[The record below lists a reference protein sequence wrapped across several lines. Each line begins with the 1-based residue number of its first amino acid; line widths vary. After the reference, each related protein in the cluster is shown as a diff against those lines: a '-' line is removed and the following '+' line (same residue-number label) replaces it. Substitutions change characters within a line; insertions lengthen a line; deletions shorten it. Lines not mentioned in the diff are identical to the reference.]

1 MKKITV
7 ILGTRPEAIK
17 LAPVIL
23 ALKKSNLVLTVIHTG
38 QHSDLADE
46 VLDYFKIKPDIRL
59 SINRDR
65 VNSESDLLQQ
75 LLKVLTN
82 SIKPHN
88 SDLVMV
94 QGDTSSA
101 LAGALSAHFQKIP
114 VCHLEAG
121 LRSFDITQP
130 FPEETNRKL
139 ISHVAKIHFAAT
151 ASAKQNL
158 LNEGIPESDIHITGN
173 SVVDALKMILNSS
186 EQSNEQIRYKYGASD
201 KKLVLLTTHRREN
214 LGEAQKQIFRAVEK
228 ICTDNPEIKLVFP
241 VHPNPEIRK
250 HFYHLENLGN
260 IELIEPLSYFQFVP
274 LMAAC
279 DLILTDSGGIQEEA
293 PALGV
298 PVFVLR
304 NKTER
309 PELIEN
315 GAGKLIGTET
325 DRIVNEV
332 QNFLEAN
339 SESAAVEIF
348 GDGQTSARVVTII
361 EKFLRKSI
369 VNS

>member
-23 ALKKSNLVLTVIHTG
+23 ALKKSNLALNVIHTG
-38 QHSDLADE
+38 QHSDLADD

-59 SINRDR
+59 SLNRDSIDSE
-65 VNSESDLLQQ
+65 VNLLHQ
-75 LLKVLTN
+75 LLEIINN
-82 SIKPHN
+82 SVRAENP
-88 SDLVMV
+88 DLVMV

-101 LAGALSAHFQKIP
+101 LSGALTAHYNKIP
-114 VCHLEAG
+114 VSHLEAG

-139 ISHVAKIHFAAT
+139 ISHVADIHFAAT

-158 LNEGIPESDIHITGN
+158 LNEGIAESDIHITGN
-173 SVVDALKMILNSS
+173 SVVDALKMILKSS
-186 EQSNEQIRYKYGASD
+186 ELSEEQIREKYNALG
-201 KKLVLLTTHRREN
+201 KKLILLTTHRREN
-214 LGEAQKQIFRAVEK
+214 LGEAQLQIFKAVEK
-228 ICTDNPEIKLVFP
+228 ICRTNPDFKLIFP

-250 HFYHLENLGN
+250 HFSHLENSDN

-293 PALGV
+293 PALGI

-309 PELIEN
+309 PELIDA

-325 DRIVNEV
+325 DRIINEV
-332 QNFLEAN
+332 QTFIETE
-339 SESAAVEIF
+339 SESSPIEIF
-348 GDGQTSARVVTII
+348 GDGQTSARVVSII
-361 EKFLRKSI
+361 ENFLK
-369 VNS
+369 